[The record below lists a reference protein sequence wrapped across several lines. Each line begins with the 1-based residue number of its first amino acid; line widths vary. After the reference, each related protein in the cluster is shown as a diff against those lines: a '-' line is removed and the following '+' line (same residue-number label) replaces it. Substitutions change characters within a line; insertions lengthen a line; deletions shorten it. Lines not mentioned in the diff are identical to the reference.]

1 MLFWHSYHFIYDE
14 LMTMRLM
21 LTTIL
26 WLVLLYLALC
36 AAAWSYQSR
45 LIFPGAKAGSAH
57 YQTYAEQQI
66 QLQREGVKLEGWAV
80 MRAET
85 SSNEAVPVLIYF
97 GGNGEDVVTMLPK
110 LEKFGAASIYAF
122 NYRGYGNSEGK
133 ATQESLFEDA
143 LAIYDYISAQHS
155 HNARIVIVGRSLG
168 TAVAGYLA
176 TQRDIHGLILLTPLS
191 SAIANGQRMLPF
203 LPVKYL
209 ISHPFD
215 LTSMAK
221 DFSCPVLVLIAEADT
236 VIPPSDSQQTYDA
249 ITSPK
254 HLVRLPGVGHG
265 NVFDNPNALKSVRE
279 FLFIR

>member
-1 MLFWHSYHFIYDE
+1 MLFQNSYHFICDE

-26 WLVLLYLALC
+26 WLGLLYLALC

-66 QLQREGVKLEGWAV
+66 QLQRDGVKLEGWAV
-80 MRAET
+80 TNPEISADEDT
-85 SSNEAVPVLIYF
+85 VLIYY

-122 NYRGYGNSEGK
+122 NYRGYGNSEGR

-143 LAIYDYISAQHS
+143 LAIHDYVSAQHS
-155 HNARIVIVGRSLG
+155 HHARIVIVGRSLG

-176 TQRDIHGLILLTPLS
+176 TQRDIHGLILLTPLR

-221 DFSCPVLVLIAEADT
+221 DFTCPVLVLIAEADT
-236 VIPPSDSQQTYDA
+236 VIPPNDSQQTYYA

-254 HLVRLPGVGHG
+254 HLVKLPGVGHG

-279 FLFIR
+279 FLGH

>member
-1 MLFWHSYHFIYDE
+1 EISVSFYFSLNDETTIFKNCVYKGSNNPFIWISCLAANYHFLRNFMLLQHSYAFICDE

-66 QLQREGVKLEGWAV
+66 QLQRDDVKLEGWAV
-80 MRAET
+80 TNPEISADEDT
-85 SSNEAVPVLIYF
+85 VLIYY

-122 NYRGYGNSEGK
+122 NYRGYGNSEGR

-143 LAIYDYISAQHS
+143 LAIHDYVSAQHS
-155 HNARIVIVGRSLG
+155 HHARIVIVGRSLG
-168 TAVAGYLA
+168 TAVAG
-176 TQRDIHGLILLTPLS
+176 
-191 SAIANGQRMLPF
+191 
-203 LPVKYL
+203 
-209 ISHPFD
+209 
-215 LTSMAK
+215 
-221 DFSCPVLVLIAEADT
+221 
-236 VIPPSDSQQTYDA
+236 
-249 ITSPK
+249 
-254 HLVRLPGVGHG
+254 
-265 NVFDNPNALKSVRE
+265 
-279 FLFIR
+279 